1 MKSSAFH
8 RVLLAISVALV
19 VALLFGC
26 SQPAAQPAA
35 APKAEEKKSEA
46 PKAEAPKT
54 EAAKP
59 AAEQKPS
66 GAMAIKDPDV
76 PKPKKKYKIGAAMV
90 SSGEPFQESVKWAIR
105 EEAKKYD
112 VDVVIL
118 DAGGY
123 GNIAKQTA
131 QIEDLIQ
138 QKVDAIMLWAVSFEG
153 TAPAV
158 DNAVAKGIPVTTFIT
173 PSKSEKVSTFVAVDD
188 TVIGQ
193 TLAEY
198 QGKAMGGKGN
208 VVMIS
213 GGEGAAWSKMRSD
226 GYRKAM
232 KEKYPDIKILDEKW
246 TTALDPA
253 TSMKIMEDLLQTY
266 PNVDGAYT
274 TITGMAFGAS
284 KAVDAAGKKGKITL
298 VGSSIQGKDE
308 INLLKQGTVSVVTG
322 EPAILSGRWALDY
335 TLKVLAG
342 ESVPK
347 YVPVP
352 TPVYT
357 KENVGTADFSLELSP
372 EYLK

>member
-1 MKSSAFH
+1 MRKGL
-8 RVLLAISVALV
+8 RYPVIVILSVALV
-19 VALLFGC
+19 AGLLTGC
-26 SQPAAQPAA
+26 AQPAPKTET
-35 APKAEEKKSEA
+35 PKAETAKAEA
-46 PKAEAPKT
+46 PKAEVAKAEAP
-54 EAAKP
+54 AL
-59 AAEQKPS
+59 
-66 GAMAIKDPDV
+66 GAIKDPDV
-76 PKPKKKYKIGAAMV
+76 PKPKKKYTVGAAMV

-105 EEAKKYD
+105 EEAKKFD
-112 VDVVIL
+112 VEVVIL

-131 QIEDLIQ
+131 QIEDLVQ
-138 QKVDAIMLWAVSFEG
+138 RKVDAIMLWAVSFEG

-158 DNAVAKGIPVTTFIT
+158 DAAVAKGIPVVTFIT
-173 PSKSEKVSTFVAVDD
+173 PSKSDKVSTFVAVDD
-188 TVIGQ
+188 NVIGQ
-193 TLAEY
+193 TLAEH

-226 GYRKAM
+226 GYKKTM
-232 KEKYPDIKILDEKW
+232 EEKYPNIKILGEKW

-253 TSMKIMEDLLQTY
+253 TSMKIMEDFLQTY
-266 PNVDGAYT
+266 PNIDGVYC

-284 KAVDAAGKKGKITL
+284 KAIDAAGKRGKIAL

-308 INLLKQGTVSVVTG
+308 INLLKQGIVSVVTG

-347 YVPVP
+347 YVAVP

-357 KENVGTADFSLELSP
+357 RENVEKADFSLELSP